1 MTTLV
6 QDVVTN
12 IQWVPTPHPDH
23 SPQSRILLTLSWIIV
38 SSDKSHLNIRLD
50 EVICES
56 ICKIE
61 MLWNIHTI
69 KISATPLIMIKLSW
83 GVNISINISLHL
95 QYICMYR
102 LQTPCLLKLNRRLVN
117 PVLDDNCYKIVYNH
131 PVTVWCGVET
141 AGNQWSQTNC
151 IIMTQ

>member
-38 SSDKSHLNIRLD
+38 TSDKSHLNIRLD

-95 QYICMYR
+95 QYICMYW
-102 LQTPCLLKLNRRLVN
+102 LQTPCAFWSFIVIEDLSNLCWMIIATKLFIITQWL
-117 PVLDDNCYKIVYNH
+117 
-131 PVTVWCGVET
+131 CGVVLRLL
-141 AGNQWSQTNC
+141 GISDLRQTVS
-151 IIMTQ
+151 